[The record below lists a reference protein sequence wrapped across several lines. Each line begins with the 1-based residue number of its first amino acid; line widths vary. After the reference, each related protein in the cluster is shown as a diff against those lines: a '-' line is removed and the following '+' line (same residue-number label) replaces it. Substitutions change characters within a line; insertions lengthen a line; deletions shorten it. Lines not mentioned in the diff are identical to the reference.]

1 MLQRSSSISPVARR
15 QPRRVRP
22 YHRNGAQLAAV
33 RAVTAAR
40 LWRGDHVTVTSQAEA
55 ATACGASLSYVLA
68 AAVVLDAGND
78 ALVADVL
85 AGRVP
90 LLTAARHVRKRARL
104 LKAFR
109 QASPA
114 DLAELGRSAGVGEV
128 WDRVIVPSL

>member
-1 MLQRSSSISPVARR
+1 MLHRSSNTFPVARG
-15 QPRRVRP
+15 QPRRPRP
-22 YHRNGAQLAAV
+22 YHRDGEQLAAV

-40 LWRGDHVTVTSQAEA
+40 LWRGDHVTVSSQAEA
-55 ATACGASLSYVLA
+55 ATACGASLSYVAA

-85 AGRVP
+85 AGRVQ
-90 LLTAARHVRKRARL
+90 LMTVARHVKKRARL

-114 DLAELGRSAGVGEV
+114 DLAEFGRSAGVGEV